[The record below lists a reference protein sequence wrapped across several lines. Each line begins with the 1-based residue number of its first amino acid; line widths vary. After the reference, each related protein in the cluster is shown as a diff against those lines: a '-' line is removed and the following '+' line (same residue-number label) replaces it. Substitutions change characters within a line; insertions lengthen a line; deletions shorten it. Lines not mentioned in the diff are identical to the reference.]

1 MSQKLCCEYSFVL
14 KTFLKLQFCACPNVQ
29 IGHCTNRDQLT
40 AGLIQ
45 NDFVYVYC
53 SEQLALAAFFP
64 TSTLLLLGPMFNVS
78 FRYSSAGPDPSMNY
92 FVLVS
97 KIGKIH
103 IFSPSS
109 CEQFLFFCLY
119 RTILFFQ
126 RGNILAIAYRFKL
139 DKKFLVSSTI
149 FITIVHFS
157 KPNTF
162 QKPQQ
167 FAKRQ
172 HFPF

>member
-1 MSQKLCCEYSFVL
+1 MSKLEIALEY
-14 KTFLKLQFCACPNVQ
+14 
-29 IGHCTNRDQLT
+29 RQLT
-40 AGLIQ
+40 VGIIH
-45 NDFVYVYC
+45 NNFVYVYC

-64 TSTLLLLGPMFNVS
+64 SSTLLLLGPMFNVS

-109 CEQFLFFCLY
+109 CEQFLFFLSIQDN
-119 RTILFFQ
+119 TIFFNEETLQ
-126 RGNILAIAYRFKL
+126 QSIAWIQVRQIIR
-139 DKKFLVSSTI
+139 FLVSSTLALHYYRS
-149 FITIVHFS
+149 FFS
-157 KPNTF
+157 QPNTF

>member
-1 MSQKLCCEYSFVL
+1 MSKLEIALEY
-14 KTFLKLQFCACPNVQ
+14 
-29 IGHCTNRDQLT
+29 RQLT
-40 AGLIQ
+40 VGIIH
-45 NDFVYVYC
+45 NNFVYVYC

-64 TSTLLLLGPMFNVS
+64 SSTLLLLGPMFNVS

-109 CEQFLFFCLY
+109 CEQFLFFFCLFG
-119 RTILFFQ
+119 TILFFQ
-126 RGNILAIAYRFKL
+126 REYILAVNCLGSSQIIRFL
-139 DKKFLVSSTI
+139 FSSTL

-157 KPNTF
+157 QPNTF